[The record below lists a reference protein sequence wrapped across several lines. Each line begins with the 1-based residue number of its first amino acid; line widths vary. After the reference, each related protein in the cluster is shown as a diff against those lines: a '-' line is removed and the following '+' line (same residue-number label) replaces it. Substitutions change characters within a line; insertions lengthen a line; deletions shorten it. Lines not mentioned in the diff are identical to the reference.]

1 MGLFMWSKKIQF
13 LYFLLFLIMSF
24 PVVVISQTFTTH
36 TITTSADEAHSV
48 YAVDLDGDGDVDV
61 LSASGDDSKIAWYE
75 NDGSESFTAHT
86 ITTSANDAQSVYAVD
101 LDGDGDVD
109 VLSASENDSKIA
121 WYENDGSES
130 FTAYTI
136 TTSASDVE
144 SVYAVDLDGDGDMD
158 VLSASKADSKIAW
171 YENDGSESFTAH
183 TITTSADRA
192 QSVYAVDLDGDG
204 DIDVLSAS
212 ENDNKIAWYEND
224 GSESFTAHTITTSAD
239 DAQSVYAVDLD
250 GDSDID
256 VLSASANDNTIAWYE
271 NDGSE
276 SFTTANISTSAEGA
290 SSVYAVDVDG
300 DGDMDVLSASY
311 NDNKIAW
318 YKNDGSESFTAA
330 TISTSAE
337 GAESVYA
344 VDLDGDGDMDVL
356 SASASDDKISW
367 YEQLHSTWHVSTTG
381 SDVMGNGSPAAPFA
395 TIQHGIDATSDGD
408 TVSVAAGTYHESIDF
423 NGKNIAVIGESNE
436 TTIIDGDSTA
446 IHVVSI
452 HNGETENAL
461 LKNFTIQNGYAYGQG
476 EWPNNIGGGIAV
488 WNGSTPTLSYLNV
501 KNNYASEGG
510 GIACWDGG
518 LNTYTLSITDNSSAG
533 NGGGMIIHNSTAS
546 LSYTNP
552 IGNNGG
558 GGAGLYISQSVVNMV
573 NSYIGGNHSTGAGG
587 GIYVWDSDV
596 DFETLHVYANSAN
609 GDGGGIYSENSTL
622 NIENSTLSGNTTTG
636 HGAGIYANGS
646 PFVLINSTINNN
658 SAEGVGG
665 GLYVT
670 STQGASIISSIIS
683 NNETLTEDQYGGGG
697 GIDCDASTMSISET
711 EVTSNS
717 GGGIFAC
724 CGSNLTV
731 DRVTVS
737 GNISNTNIADGIYLS
752 SYESINFSLL
762 NSIVSGN
769 GSKDISFNDIM
780 DQIHTLTIEYS
791 NIGDGQD
798 SIDVNGHIL
807 NWGEGNIDADPLF
820 CNPSDGDYTL
830 AENSPCVGAGENG
843 VNMGAFD
850 VGCDVVVDNSVWHVS
865 TDGSDQNG
873 DGSEENPFATIQHGI
888 DATSDGD
895 TVSVAAGTYVENI
908 NYNGKNIVVQ
918 GEDRETT
925 IIDGD
930 SNGSVVVFN
939 GGEDSTA
946 VLTGFSIING
956 SSSESGGGILCDQS
970 SPTITGCIISG
981 NTAGGGGG
989 IGCENNSNPL
999 ITDCTIVNNE
1009 ATNNSDEGGGGGIKC
1024 REGSSPTLSNL
1035 TITSNTAVW
1044 GGGGIFCLNYSNPTI
1059 TDVIIEDNGME
1070 GDGYGGGISLGNSS
1084 PLLTN
1089 VVIIGN
1095 AAYSGG
1101 GCDIYISNPI
1111 FTNVTII
1118 DNSADNG
1125 GGIWCEDNSSPTLTN
1140 CIISNNVADTNGGGI
1155 YCTESDPTLVN
1166 CILWNNSFPEIDGS
1180 VTATYSDIE
1189 GDWEGEG
1196 NIDADPLFIDP
1207 ENGDYALQFDSPCI
1221 DAGDPDLDGDGI
1233 TWEDDPDDQDPDG
1246 TRMDMGAFYTEYFHL
1261 IGTTV
1266 SSNPNVYSMIQLQD
1280 TINIVF
1286 ADEFDPNSVE
1296 SNINIESN
1304 GYGPLGFN
1312 LFVGSDNKTI
1322 TIIPETSFPA
1332 FDTVYVQLSIGIKNP
1347 DGKYFDYDNDGAIGS
1362 LHFEYFT
1369 PLIADYTLDN
1379 QINFSDFIVFRD
1391 AWWEQD
1397 QINVDQFEL
1406 HPFAGEIPN
1415 VIIEPD
1421 GVFAYDELITFTYMW
1436 NWSQVNGYSNNLPPS
1451 VKMMNSDTHLTFLPE
1466 FHYENPWDSN
1476 TSVSLDLNV
1485 VLELDVE
1492 FTALEYIFKYDPEKM
1507 DLEGFEYDS
1516 NMDNKWITLHYE
1528 DKETGKLVFDM
1539 AAFSK
1544 DQIIQPENEL
1554 LVKLIFNL
1562 HTNDDFQIDY
1572 FSDIRHLSE
1581 DPMAKSLLSGSIVL
1595 KAEKPIPSKFVLHN
1609 NYPNPFNPK
1618 TTLRYELP
1626 DQTHVNLVIY
1636 DILGR
1641 EVKVLVNGIQPSGYH
1656 QTIWDGRDHSG
1667 KSVSA
1672 GMYFYRIQAGSF
1684 SKVQKM
1690 VLLK

>member
-192 QSVYAVDLDGDG
+192 QSVYAVDVDGDG

-408 TVSVAAGTYHESIDF
+408 TVSVAAGTYVENINY
-423 NGKNIAVIGESNE
+423 NGKNIAVIGADSSN
-436 TTIIDGDSTA
+436 TIIDGDSITT
-446 IHVVSI
+446 VVI
-452 HNGETENAL
+452 FNNQENSTAL
-461 LKNFTIQNGYAYGQG
+461 LKNFTLKNGYNSSVDTEAGGLYCIRAHPKLENLVISG
-476 EWPNNIGGGIAV
+476 NHGGGIALYYSDSEV
-488 WNGSTPTLSYLNV
+488 KNTEVKYNTSAAAFFINDNSPTLTNV
-501 KNNYASEGG
+501 YIKNNNGEK
-510 GIACWDGG
+510 G
-518 LNTYTLSITDNSSAG
+518 LVITHSDNTFMQGCEI
-533 NGGGMIIHNSTAS
+533 
-546 LSYTNP
+546 
-552 IGNNGG
+552 IGNSGTGIDIEFSTVEMNHTT
-558 GGAGLYISQSVVNMV
+558 ISNNTS
-573 NSYIGGNHSTGAGG
+573 SGN
-587 GIYVWDSDV
+587 
-596 DFETLHVYANSAN
+596 
-609 GDGGGIYSENSTL
+609 GGGIYSEISTL

-683 NNETLTEDQYGGGG
+683 NNETLTEDQTGGGG

-731 DRVTVS
+731 DRVSVS

-752 SYESINFSLL
+752 GPESINFSLL

>member
-24 PVVVISQTFTTH
+24 PVVVISQTFATH

-86 ITTSANDAQSVYAVD
+86 ITTSADDAQSVYAVD
-101 LDGDGDVD
+101 VDGDGDID

-318 YKNDGSESFTAA
+318 YKNDGSESFTAH
-330 TISTSAE
+330 TITTSADD
-337 GAESVYA
+337 AQSVYA

-1035 TITSNTAVW
+1035 TIKSNTAYY
-1044 GGGGIFCLNYSNPTI
+1044 GGGGIYCLNYSNPTI
-1059 TDVIIEDNGME
+1059 TDVIIEDNSMG
-1070 GDGYGGGISLGNSS
+1070 GDGYGGGISFGNSS

>member
-1 MGLFMWSKKIQF
+1 MWSKKIQF

-683 NNETLTEDQYGGGG
+683 NNETLTEDQTGGGG

-1118 DNSADNG
+1118 DNSAENG